1 LASARNALVIA
12 LSLAGVAVLVSITI
26 PDRSPDTD
34 LAERAS
40 RFAAALSAEAPYR
53 PPTASEGKAALS
65 GLIPLLGGGRD
76 TQSYVKTLAPLGFT
90 LTDGRDAVSGRR
102 FLLAATEPGAERGW
116 GMYIADYGV
125 APRQVIEVPHPNFD
139 LDTELVGV
147 QLYRALPGSA
157 VLIAG
162 AHRRAAG
169 GLADVAHNANSLFNL
184 VADALARKGLP
195 QVQLHG
201 FEDSSL
207 PGTGVVVSAGAT
219 GHTALHER
227 IADRISATGAVVCRA
242 WRESCGNLEGT
253 TNVQGQDAGS
263 VGAVFAHIESDS
275 EMRSDPALRAQLV
288 AALAAALS
296 SSIP

>member
-1 LASARNALVIA
+1 MASARNALVIA
-12 LSLAGVAVLVSITI
+12 LGLACVAALVLINI

-40 RFAAALSAEAPYR
+40 QFAAALSADAPYR
-53 PPTASEGKAALS
+53 PPTVREGKDALS
-65 GLIPLLGGGRD
+65 GLIPLLTGGKN
-76 TQSYVKTLAPLGFT
+76 TQSYVQTLTPLGFT
-90 LTDGRDAVSGRR
+90 LTDGRDTVSGRH
-102 FLLAATEPGAERGW
+102 FLLAATEPDVERGW

-125 APRQVIEVPHPNFD
+125 APRRVIEVPHPNFD
-139 LDTELVGV
+139 LDTEQVGV
-147 QLYRALPGSA
+147 QLYQALPGSA

-201 FEDSSL
+201 YEDRSL

-219 GHTALHER
+219 EHTSLHEQ
-227 IADRISATGAVVCRA
+227 IADRVAAGGTVVCRA

-253 TNVQGQDAGS
+253 TNVQGQDADS
-263 VGAVFAHIESDS
+263 IGAVFAHIESDS
-275 EMRSDPALRAQLV
+275 EIRSDPALRAQLV
-288 AALAAALS
+288 AALVGALN